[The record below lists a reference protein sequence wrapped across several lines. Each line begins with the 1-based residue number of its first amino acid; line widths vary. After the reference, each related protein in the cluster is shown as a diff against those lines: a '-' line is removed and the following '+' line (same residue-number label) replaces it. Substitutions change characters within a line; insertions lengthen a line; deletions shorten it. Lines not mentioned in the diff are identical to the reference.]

1 MTKNF
6 RSIGDIVYFINDH
19 QKIDAGGITEICFKA
34 RKTQTNYPG
43 WCKEFIYE
51 EVSYVILGRYK
62 RDESFVFSS
71 REELI
76 NSL

>member
-6 RSIGDIVYFINDH
+6 HSIGDVVYFINDH

-34 RKTQTNYPG
+34 RKTQTNYSG

-51 EVSYVILGRYK
+51 EVS
-62 RDESFVFSS
+62 
-71 REELI
+71 
-76 NSL
+76 